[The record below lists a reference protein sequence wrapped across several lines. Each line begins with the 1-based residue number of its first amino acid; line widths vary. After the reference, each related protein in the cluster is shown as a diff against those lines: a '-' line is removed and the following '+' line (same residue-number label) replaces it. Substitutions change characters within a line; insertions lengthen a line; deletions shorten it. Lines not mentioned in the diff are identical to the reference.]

1 MYFFKLFRKRQAMR
15 YPSHPV
21 NTKLCRSIGGCGDV
35 GCEPRPRMGSA
46 SPPGRRLHGKER
58 GAGAE
63 PRGAFP
69 RRLRRDAGHNSAP
82 AAAVGRSGV
91 EGPAQPSFRP
101 HVPSRPIASRRVPSR
116 PVPSGHCQS
125 CRGTRTCDKR
135 RPPELWWPL

>member
-1 MYFFKLFRKRQAMR
+1 MYFFKLFRKRRAMR

-21 NTKLCRSIGGCGDV
+21 NTKLCRSIGCCGDV

-69 RRLRRDAGHNSAP
+69 RRLRGDAGHNSSP
-82 AAAVGRSGV
+82 AAAVGRSGA
-91 EGPAQPSFRP
+91 EGPSQPSFRP
-101 HVPSRPIASRRVPSR
+101 HVSSR
-116 PVPSGHCQS
+116 PVPSHFVAS
-125 CRGTRTCDKR
+125 CPVRSLPKLQRD
-135 RPPELWWPL
+135 PHV